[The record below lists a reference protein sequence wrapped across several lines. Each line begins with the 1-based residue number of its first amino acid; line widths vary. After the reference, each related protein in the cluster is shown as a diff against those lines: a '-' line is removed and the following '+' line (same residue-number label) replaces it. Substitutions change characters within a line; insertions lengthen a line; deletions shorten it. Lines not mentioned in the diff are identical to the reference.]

1 MLKSEL
7 VAIIAAAKPHLSNK
21 KAEGV
26 INTIFDEISTALA
39 KGGRVELRGFGA
51 FTLKMRGAR
60 PGLNPRTGARVSVPD
75 TLHPSFRPSKEMHHR
90 LNGTPGSSLRAP
102 FHKASKSNSGDAAL
116 SPGEA

>member
-7 VAIIAAAKPHLSNK
+7 AVIIAATKPHLSNK
-21 KAEGV
+21 TVEGA

-39 KGGRVELRGFGA
+39 IGGPVELREFGA

-60 PGLNPRTGARVSVPD
+60 PGLNPKTGARVNVPD

-90 LNGTPGSSLRAP
+90 LNGTPGSNLRAP
-102 FHKASKSNSGDAAL
+102 F
-116 SPGEA
+116 